1 MYFLLSCI
9 NMLVLHCNPQLATKL
24 CRLLD
29 ACPLLMSPQDWFLG
43 VVTSMWPH
51 IYMEK
56 SVAESIGTSQ
66 ILKSFPNQKPH
77 QNQLGQRCKN
87 CSCKSFRAVLS
98 IYISKKYLLK
108 CVRSVCFVSFLAN
121 LKNALMIAQSQSF
134 KEYLWF
140 DLKKSFIMLSLPH
153 RLHLPLR
160 WMGYILPMSR
170 NPCSSAQ
177 ILMSRKSLLE
187 RQVRLDLFFFKKRKY
202 CQ

>member
-43 VVTSMWPH
+43 VMTSVWPH

-108 CVRSVCFVSFLAN
+108 CVRSVLLCVFSCQLEKCLDDCTITVLQRI
-121 LKNALMIAQSQSF
+121 ALI
-134 KEYLWF
+134 W
-140 DLKKSFIMLSLPH
+140 LKKK
-153 RLHLPLR
+153 LHNAVFATQTTLAFEMNEVRSAYELKS
-160 WMGYILPMSR
+160 MQQ
-170 NPCSSAQ
+170 CSDFNEQ
-177 ILMSRKSLLE
+177 KIFVGKTG
-187 RQVRLDLFFFKKRKY
+187 
-202 CQ
+202 